1 MVLQKSM
8 LRVLPLKWNH
18 KKGLE
23 ENLDETCENQ
33 IEAEI
38 ARVAHPIMRLQGG
51 IILLEDVYCAVNRAR
66 GTQLVS
72 PEEVLL
78 ASRQIAQKYP
88 QGITLTWS

>member
-1 MVLQKSM
+1 M
-8 LRVLPLKWNH
+8 
-18 KKGLE
+18 
-23 ENLDETCENQ
+23 DETCENQ

-51 IILLEDVYCAVNRAR
+51 IILLEDIYCAVNRAR

-78 ASRQIAQKYP
+78 ASRHIAQKYP
-88 QGITLTWS
+88 QGKNTATKNYPLKQLLKTIH

>member
-1 MVLQKSM
+1 MVKNKVKLI
-8 LRVLPLKWNH
+8 
-18 KKGLE
+18 KGLE

-51 IILLEDVYCAVNRAR
+51 IILLEDIYCAVNRAR

-88 QGITLTWS
+88 QGKKNSHDKLATK

>member
-1 MVLQKSM
+1 M
-8 LRVLPLKWNH
+8 
-18 KKGLE
+18 
-23 ENLDETCENQ
+23 DETCENQ

-66 GTQLVS
+66 GAQLVS

-78 ASRQIAQKYP
+78 ASRQIAKKYP
-88 QGITLTWS
+88 QGKDDYFDEMLVLKSMLITISI

>member
-1 MVLQKSM
+1 MVKNKVKLI
-8 LRVLPLKWNH
+8 
-18 KKGLE
+18 KGLE

-51 IILLEDVYCAVNRAR
+51 IILLEDIYCAVNRAR

-88 QGITLTWS
+88 QGKNTATKN